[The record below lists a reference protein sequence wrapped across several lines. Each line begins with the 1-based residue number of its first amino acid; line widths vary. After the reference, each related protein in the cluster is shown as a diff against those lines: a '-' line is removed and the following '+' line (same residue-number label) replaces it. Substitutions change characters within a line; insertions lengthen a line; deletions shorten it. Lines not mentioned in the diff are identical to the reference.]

1 MSDIKIQST
10 NPDELKGG
18 DTFVDNNSDAEI
30 LSRNATTQS
39 VVFRSFPPAP
49 DVAPGSAGLCSPAP
63 GRGPIE
69 NVNSMFVAAPVA
81 VSVKPTD
88 SKTIQGSYAG
98 DHRAATRD
106 TAAASL
112 RTASGSE
119 TGPRG
124 PVGQFPLGAKVP
136 AAPAP
141 QSFPADLA
149 DSDAGN

>member
-1 MSDIKIQST
+1 MLKFFPISTSNHGESTQFLRRRQTMSDIKIQST

-81 VSVKPTD
+81 VSVKH
-88 SKTIQGSYAG
+88 AG
-98 DHRAATRD
+98 WVRVCR
-106 TAAASL
+106 
-112 RTASGSE
+112 
-119 TGPRG
+119 
-124 PVGQFPLGAKVP
+124 
-136 AAPAP
+136 
-141 QSFPADLA
+141 
-149 DSDAGN
+149 